1 MRLRDAA
8 SAVTIAIEQIYK
20 DKIYMAAI
28 SRTVMNIKT
37 GKMQEAYDFLDSK
50 TQMISEIDGLI
61 GFLIAQTGD
70 NELTGMGVYES
81 SEAAEAVTPIF
92 MEVMGEMASLVDG
105 QSGRGVYPGIWVS

>member
-1 MRLRDAA
+1 MLLSDYARL
-8 SAVTIAIEQIYK
+8 SSEHTYK
-20 DKIYMAAI
+20 DKINMAAI
-28 SRTVMNIKT
+28 SRTVMTIKE
-37 GKMQEAYDFLDSK
+37 GKMKEAYDFLDSK

-61 GFLIAQTGD
+61 GFLIAQTAD

-92 MEVMGEMASLVDG
+92 IEVMGEMASLVDG